1 MNFKT
6 SLLAGTVLSVA
17 LIASPALAQNA
28 QTGAASQAQINA
40 LAQQIQALQNQLT
53 GLKDSVAKEQKAVQ
67 KTLADMP
74 KVSAD
79 GGRMRVQTADKKF
92 DVALRARI
100 HMDYGNWVN
109 KDNFTTDATDGFQLR
124 RAFLG
129 VAGTVYNDWGFEF
142 TGNFANDRG
151 GASQVQAANITYN
164 GIKDTQFIMGVF
176 QPKFTLDDST
186 SSNDIA
192 FMERAPINNI
202 VVGIGGSDSRT
213 GVGVS
218 NKGDRHFV
226 AAYVTGNSTGTTGTV
241 DDMVNLLG
249 RAAYS
254 FWSSN
259 EGAAGIGVSGVY
271 QVTPQAAARTSAT
284 QITTTASFGDR
295 PGLRIGGNRT
305 SLTSTGTIN
314 QIDNQ
319 WAYGADLGANFKN
332 FWVAGEYY
340 MFGADT
346 EERLPGTTTRNSFQ
360 DPDFDGYYV
369 SAGYI
374 LTGERRSYKTGEWA
388 GVKPAWPVGQNGM
401 GAWEIAARYSTV
413 NLIDRA
419 GGVAGSGTGEEEN
432 ITLGVNWY
440 VNNAIRFML
449 NYVNSTVERPSGAEQ
464 GLDAVALRMQ
474 LQF

>member
-1 MNFKT
+1 MTFKT
-6 SLLAGTVLSVA
+6 SLLAGTMLGA
-17 LIASPALAQNA
+17 AFIAAPAMAQSA
-28 QTGAASQAQINA
+28 GSASQAQLDA
-40 LAQQIQALQNQLT
+40 LAQQIQALQGQLT
-53 GLKDSVAKEQKAVQ
+53 SLKDSVAKDKVATEK
-67 KTLADMP
+67 KLADLP
-74 KVSAD
+74 KVTAD

-100 HMDYGNWVN
+100 HMDYGTWVH

-151 GASQVQAANITYN
+151 GASQIQAANITYN
-164 GIKDTQFIMGVF
+164 GIKNSQVILGVF

-192 FMERAPINNI
+192 FMERAPIGNI

-213 GVGVS
+213 GVGIS
-218 NKGDRHFV
+218 TKGDNYFL
-226 AAYVTGNSTGTTGTV
+226 AGYVTGNQTGTTGTI

-249 RAAYS
+249 RAAYQ
-254 FWSSN
+254 FYSSN
-259 EGAAGIGVSGVY
+259 EGGAGIGVSGVY

-314 QIDNQ
+314 QIEGQ

-340 MFGADT
+340 VFGADT

-360 DPDFDGYYV
+360 DPEFDGYYV

-374 LTGERRSYKTGEWA
+374 LTGERRSYKPGEWT
-388 GVKPAWPVGQNGM
+388 GVKPAWPVGQNGF
-401 GAWEIAARYSTV
+401 GAWELAARYSTV

-419 GGVAGSGTGEEEN
+419 GGVAGSGTGEEKN
-432 ITLGVNWY
+432 WTIGVNWY

-449 NYVNSTVERPSGAEQ
+449 NYVNTTVDRPNGTDQ

-474 LQF
+474 FQF

>member
-1 MNFKT
+1 MTFKT
-6 SLLAGTVLSVA
+6 SLLAGTMLGA
-17 LIASPALAQNA
+17 AFIAAPAMAQSA
-28 QTGAASQAQINA
+28 GSASQAQLDA
-40 LAQQIQALQNQLT
+40 LAQQIQALQGQLT
-53 GLKDSVAKEQKAVQ
+53 SLKDSVAKDKVTTEK
-67 KTLADMP
+67 KLADLP
-74 KVSAD
+74 KVTAD

-100 HMDYGNWVN
+100 HMDYGTWVH
-109 KDNFTTDATDGFQLR
+109 KDNYTTDATDGFQLR

-129 VAGTVYNDWGFEF
+129 VAGTVYKDWGFEF
-142 TGNFANDRG
+142 TGNFAGDRG
-151 GASQVQAANITYN
+151 GASQIQAANITYN
-164 GIKDTQFIMGVF
+164 GVKNTQVIMGVF

-192 FMERAPINNI
+192 FMERSPINNI

-213 GVGVS
+213 GVGIS
-218 NKGDRHFV
+218 NKGDNYFV
-226 AAYVTGNSTGTTGTV
+226 AGYVTGNATGTTGAI

-249 RAAYS
+249 RAAYQ
-254 FWSSN
+254 FYANN
-259 EGAAGIGVSGVY
+259 EGGAGIGVSGVY

-305 SLTSTGTIN
+305 SLTSTGTIS
-314 QIDNQ
+314 QIKGQ

-346 EERLPGTTTRNSFQ
+346 EDRLPGTTTRNSFQ
-360 DPDFDGYYV
+360 DPEFDGYYV

-374 LTGERRSYKTGEWA
+374 LTGERRTYKPGEWT
-388 GVKPAWPVGQNGM
+388 GVKPAWPVGQNGF
-401 GAWEIAARYSTV
+401 GAWELAARYSTV

-419 GGVAGSGTGEEEN
+419 GGVAGNGTGEEKN
-432 ITLGVNWY
+432 WTIGVNWY

-449 NYVNSTVERPSGAEQ
+449 NYVNTTVDRPNGTDQ

-474 LQF
+474 FQF

>member
-1 MNFKT
+1 MSFKT
-6 SLLAGTVLSVA
+6 SLLAGTMLGA
-17 LIASPALAQNA
+17 AFIAAPAMAQSA
-28 QTGAASQAQINA
+28 GSASQAQLDA
-40 LAQQIQALQNQLT
+40 LAQQIQALQGQLT
-53 GLKDSVAKEQKAVQ
+53 SLKDSVAKDKVANEK
-67 KTLADMP
+67 KLADLP
-74 KVSAD
+74 KVTAD

-92 DVALRARI
+92 DIALRARI
-100 HMDYGNWVN
+100 HMDYGTWVH
-109 KDNFTTDATDGFQLR
+109 KDNYTTDATDGFQMR

-151 GASQVQAANITYN
+151 GASQIQAANITYN
-164 GIKDTQFIMGVF
+164 GIKDTQVILGVF

-186 SSNDIA
+186 SSNDIP
-192 FMERAPINNI
+192 FMERSPVGNI
-202 VVGIGGSDSRT
+202 VVVIGGSDSRT
-213 GVGVS
+213 GVGIS
-218 NKGDRHFV
+218 NKGDNYFV
-226 AAYVTGNSTGTTGTV
+226 AGYVTGNPTGTTGTI

-249 RAAYS
+249 RAAYQ
-254 FWSSN
+254 FYASN
-259 EGAAGIGVSGVY
+259 EGGAGIGVSGVY

-314 QIDNQ
+314 QIKGQ

-340 MFGADT
+340 VFGADT
-346 EERLPGTTTRNSFQ
+346 EDRLPGTTTRNSFQ
-360 DPDFDGYYV
+360 DPEFDGYYV

-374 LTGERRSYKTGEWA
+374 LTGERRSYKPGEWT
-388 GVKPAWPVGQNGM
+388 GVKPAWPVGQNGF
-401 GAWEIAARYSTV
+401 GAWELAARYSTV

-419 GGVAGSGTGEEEN
+419 GGVAGSGTGEEKN
-432 ITLGVNWY
+432 WTIGVNWY

-449 NYVNSTVERPSGAEQ
+449 NYVNTTVERPTGPDQ

-474 LQF
+474 FQF

>member
-1 MNFKT
+1 MNFKST
-6 SLLAGTVLSVA
+6 LLAGTIVGAA
-17 LIASPALAQNA
+17 LIVSPALAQTA
-28 QTGAASQAQINA
+28 PAGGPSQAQIDA
-40 LAQQIQALQNQLT
+40 LAQQIQALQSQLT
-53 GLKDSVAKEQKAVQ
+53 SLKDSVGKEQKAVQ

-79 GGRMRVQTADKKF
+79 GGRMRVVTADKKF

-100 HMDYGNWVN
+100 HMDYGTWVN
-109 KDNFTTDATDGFQLR
+109 KDNYTTDATDGFQLR

-129 VAGTVYNDWGFEF
+129 VAGTVYKDWGYEF

-164 GIKDTQFIMGVF
+164 GFKDTQIIMGVF

-192 FMERAPINNI
+192 FMERAPIGNI

-213 GVGVS
+213 GVGIS
-218 NKGDRHFV
+218 NKGDQHFV
-226 AAYVTGNSTGTTGTV
+226 AAYVTGNQTGTTGTN

-284 QITTTASFGDR
+284 QITKTASFGDR

-314 QIDNQ
+314 NIDDQ
-319 WAYGADLGANFKN
+319 YAYGADLGFNFKS
-332 FWVAGEYY
+332 FWGAGEYY
-340 MFGADT
+340 KFGASTDD
-346 EERLPGTTTRNSFQ
+346 RLPGSTAANSFK
-360 DPDFDGYYV
+360 DPEFDGYYV
-369 SAGYI
+369 SAGYV
-374 LTGERRSYKTGEWA
+374 LTGERRSYKPGEWT
-388 GVKPAWPVGQNGM
+388 GVKPAWPVGQGGF
-401 GAWEIAARYSTV
+401 GAWEVAARYSTV

-419 GGVAGSGTGEEEN
+419 GGVAGTGTGEEKN
-432 ITLGVNWY
+432 WTLGVNWY

-449 NYVNSTVERPSGAEQ
+449 NYVNTTVERPSGTEQ
-464 GLDAVALRMQ
+464 GLDALALRMQ
-474 LQF
+474 FQF